1 MRCPNCAGD
10 VSDKVGRCPA
20 CNALLP
26 SSVVTGLL
34 TPVPRDEAE
43 TVFASPSR
51 PLHPPTVPPS
61 APDTTGLPVSA
72 GGRSPSGPLKIG
84 QQFGTRYHIL
94 KELGIGGMGAV
105 YQAWDAELEVA
116 VALKVIRPEV
126 TRDPIAAQ
134 DIERRFKQ
142 ELLLARQ
149 VTHRNVVR
157 IHDLGE
163 IDGIKYITMPYIE
176 GADLATVLRDRRLTV
191 PQVLTIAR
199 QIAAGLQAAHEA
211 GVVHRDLKPAN
222 VMIENEHAIIM
233 DFGIARSTS
242 RGAPA
247 PRPSTLSPRLTARSE
262 EDVTR
267 IAATMVGEVIGTIEY
282 MAPEQARGEHVDQ
295 RADVYAFGLIV
306 YDMLV
311 GRRRSEH
318 AVSAVGELQER
329 LAHAPRSVRAVVP
342 AVPEALDGLVTK
354 CIQPEL
360 DKRFQSTAELVAALD
375 LLDDNGKLKPK
386 KRVVRL
392 PVMVGMACA
401 LLALSGYIYWNTRP
415 VAQHDPVSVVISDIQ
430 NTTNDTAFNN
440 TLEPIL
446 RIALEEAQFISA
458 YDRLEVRRTL
468 GVAAADIPTVLD
480 EAAGR
485 QIAVSQGL
493 GVVVSGSLSRQG
505 DRFELS
511 MRVVEAVSGNEIAS
525 FRNRASSREQV
536 LAAATTLASSVR
548 GALGDDPSDT
558 ARRFAQE
565 TLSTTSLDVIGAYA
579 RGSEAFAA
587 RRFDE
592 AIQEFSKAV
601 ELDPNFGL
609 AYTGMAAASRNLGR
623 RDEAEK
629 YLNNAIAHL
638 EGMTERE
645 RYRTRALSYGL
656 TGDYKACVTE
666 YRDLI
671 AKYTGDAASRNNLAL
686 CAAYLRDWPAA
697 LAELRR
703 LVTMLP
709 KRVLY
714 RTNLATYLSYAGDFP
729 AAEEA
734 ARKEGDAAL
743 LSLAFAQQGQGRQSE
758 AADTYQKLAATNS
771 LGASRGTSGLADVA
785 AYEGR
790 FSEAARILREGAATD
805 MKNGE
810 SGRAA
815 TKIVQLAQI
824 HAIRGER
831 AAAITAAN
839 EALAAS
845 QAIKIQ
851 FLAARVFV
859 AAGTVEPARMLAEK
873 LASQFQ
879 AEPRAYSK
887 IIAGE
892 IALVDNPRQAITLLM
907 EANEL
912 FDTWIGHLDLGRAYL
927 DAGGT
932 LQAEGEF
939 DRCIT
944 RRGEALSLFLDE
956 EPTYSNFPQAY
967 YYQGRVREAMKSP
980 KFDES
985 YRRYLDIRGNSTE
998 DPLVRE
1004 VRKRAGI

>member
-1 MRCPNCAGD
+1 M
-10 VSDKVGRCPA
+10 
-20 CNALLP
+20 
-26 SSVVTGLL
+26 
-34 TPVPRDEAE
+34 
-43 TVFASPSR
+43 
-51 PLHPPTVPPS
+51 PPF

-72 GGRSPSGPLKIG
+72 GGKVPSGPLRIG

-94 KELGIGGMGAV
+94 KQLGIGGMGAV

-126 TRDPIAAQ
+126 TRDPIAAL

-176 GADLATVLRDRRLTV
+176 RADLATVLRDRKLTV
-191 PQVLTIAR
+191 PEVLTLAR

-242 RGAPA
+242 RGGPP
-247 PRPSTLSPRLTARSE
+247 PRPSTGSARLTAPVE

-267 IAATMVGEVIGTIEY
+267 IAATVVGEVIGTIEY

-318 AVSAVGELQER
+318 AVSAVGELQGR
-329 LAHAPRSVRAVVP
+329 LAQAPRSVRSMVP
-342 AVPEALDGLVTK
+342 AVPEALDALVTK
-354 CIQPEL
+354 CVQPEL
-360 DKRFQSTAELVAALD
+360 DNRFQSTAELVEALD
-375 LLDDNGKLKPK
+375 RLDDSGKLKPR

-392 PVMVGMACA
+392 PVMVGMAGA

-415 VAQHDPVSVVISDIQ
+415 VAQHDPVSVVIADIQ
-430 NTTNDTAFNN
+430 NSTNDVAFNN

-468 GVAAADIPTVLD
+468 GVAAADIPAVLD

-493 GVVVSGSLSRQG
+493 GMVVSGSLSKQG

-536 LAAATTLASSVR
+536 LAAATSLASDVR
-548 GALGDDPSDT
+548 EALGDDPSDT

-565 TLSTTSLDVIGAYA
+565 TLSTTSLEVIGAYA
-579 RGSEAFAA
+579 RGSEAFGAV
-587 RRFDE
+587 RYED

-601 ELDPNFGL
+601 QLDPNFGL

-623 RDEAEK
+623 PDEAEK

-645 RYRTRALSYGL
+645 RYRTRALSYAL

-666 YRDLI
+666 YRDLS
-671 AKYTGDAASRNNLAL
+671 AKYTGDASSRMNLAL
-686 CAAYLRDWPAA
+686 CSAYLRDWPAT
-697 LAELRR
+697 LTEMRR
-703 LVTMLP
+703 AITMLP
-709 KRVLY
+709 KRLTY
-714 RTNLATYLSYAGDFP
+714 RTNLAVYLSYAGEFS
-729 AAEEA
+729 ASEEA
-734 ARKEGDAAL
+734 ARKEGAAGL
-743 LSLAFAQQGQGRQSE
+743 LALAFAQQGQDKVTE
-758 AADTYQKLAATNS
+758 ALDSYQKLAAS
-771 LGASRGTSGLADVA
+771 GASRGTSGLADVA

-790 FSEAARILREGAATD
+790 FSDAARILREGAATD
-805 MKNGE
+805 MKNKE
-810 SGRAA
+810 NGRAA

-824 HAIRGER
+824 HALRGER
-831 AAAITAAN
+831 TAAIDAAK
-839 EALAAS
+839 EALATS

-859 AAGTVEPARMLAEK
+859 AAGSVDPARMLAQK

-887 IIAGE
+887 IIEGE
-892 IALVDNPRQAITLLM
+892 IALATDARKAVTLFM

-912 FDTWIGHLDLGRAYL
+912 FDSWIGHLDLGRAYL
-927 DAGGT
+927 EAGGT

-980 KFDES
+980 KFAES
-985 YRRYLDIRGNSTE
+985 YRRYLDIRGNSNE
-998 DPLVRE
+998 DPLLPE
-1004 VRKRAGI
+1004 VKKRAGI

>member
-1 MRCPNCAGD
+1 
-10 VSDKVGRCPA
+10 
-20 CNALLP
+20 L
-26 SSVVTGLL
+26 
-34 TPVPRDEAE
+34 
-43 TVFASPSR
+43 
-51 PLHPPTVPPS
+51 PPS
-61 APDTTGLPVSA
+61 GSPAADTTGLPVSA
-72 GGRSPSGPLKIG
+72 GGKPPSGPLQIG

-134 DIERRFKQ
+134 EIERRFKQ

-163 IDGIKYITMPYIE
+163 LDGIKYITMPYIE
-176 GADLATVLRDRRLTV
+176 GADLATVLREKKLTV
-191 PQVLTIAR
+191 PQVLAIAR

-247 PRPSTLSPRLTARSE
+247 PRPSTVVPRLTASTE
-262 EDVTR
+262 QDVTR
-267 IAATMVGEVIGTIEY
+267 LAATVIGEVIGTIEY

-295 RADVYAFGLIV
+295 RADIYAFGLIV

-318 AVSAVGELQER
+318 AVSAVGELQGR
-329 LAHAPRSVRAVVP
+329 LAHAPPSVRSVVP

-354 CIQPEL
+354 CVEPEL
-360 DKRFQSTAELVAALD
+360 EKRFQSTAELVAALD
-375 LLDDNGKLKPK
+375 RLDDRGKLKPK
-386 KRVVRL
+386 KHVVRM
-392 PVMVGMACA
+392 PVAVAVAAA
-401 LLALSGYIYWNTRP
+401 LLTLSGYIFWVTRP
-415 VAQHDPVSVVISDIQ
+415 AAQHDPVSVVIADIQ
-430 NTTNDTAFNN
+430 NTTNDAAFNG

-446 RIALEEAQFISA
+446 KIALEEAQFISA
-458 YDRLEVRRTL
+458 YDRLEIRRTL
-468 GVAAADIPTVLD
+468 GMAPADIPTVLD

-485 QIAVSQGL
+485 QLAVSQGL
-493 GVVVSGSLSRQG
+493 GMVVSGSLSRQG

-511 MRVVEAVSGNEIAS
+511 MKVVEAVTGNEIAS
-525 FRNRASSREQV
+525 VRNRASSRDQV
-536 LAAATTLASSVR
+536 LAAATTLASEVR
-548 GALGDDPSDT
+548 EALGDDPSDT

-587 RRFDE
+587 RKYDD
-592 AIQEFSKAV
+592 AIHEFSKAV

-629 YLNNAIAHL
+629 YLTNAIAHL

-671 AKYTGDAASRNNLAL
+671 GKYTGDAASRNNLAL
-686 CAAYLRDWPAA
+686 CSAYLRDWPAA
-697 LAELRR
+697 LEEMRR
-703 LVTMLP
+703 VVAMLP
-709 KRVLY
+709 NRVTY
-714 RTNLATYLSYAGDFP
+714 RTNLAIYLSYAGDFA
-729 AAEEA
+729 AAEA
-734 ARKEGDAAL
+734 AALKEGTSGLVA
-743 LSLAFAQQGQGRQSE
+743 LAFAQQGQGQLQE
-758 AADTYQKLAATNS
+758 ARSTYQKLSAIDA
-771 LGASRGTSGLADVA
+771 LGASRAASGLAEIA

-790 FSEAARILREGAATD
+790 FSEAARILGEGAAID

-810 SGRAA
+810 ASRAA
-815 TKIVQLAQI
+815 TKLVQLAQTHI
-824 HAIRGER
+824 LRGEKAR
-831 AAAITAAN
+831 AIKAAE

-845 QAIKIQ
+845 QTIKTQ
-851 FLAARVFV
+851 FLGARVFV
-859 AAGTVEPARMLAEK
+859 AADNDGPARALAEK
-873 LASQFQ
+873 LAGQFQ

-892 IALVDNPRQAITLLM
+892 LALKTDPRQAITLFT

-912 FDTWIGHLDLGRAYL
+912 FDTWIGHFDLGRAYV

-956 EPTYSNFPQAY
+956 EPTYSYFPQVY
-967 YYQGRVREAMKSP
+967 YYQGRVREAMKSAR
-980 KFDES
+980 FTES

>member
-1 MRCPNCAGD
+1 MTP
-10 VSDKVGRCPA
+10 
-20 CNALLP
+20 LP
-26 SSVVTGLL
+26 SA
-34 TPVPRDEAE
+34 EAE
-43 TVFASPSR
+43 TVFASR
-51 PLHPPTVPPS
+51 PPQPPTVPPF

-72 GGRSPSGPLKIG
+72 GGKPPSGPLKIG

-94 KELGIGGMGAV
+94 KQLGIGGMGAV

-126 TRDPIAAQ
+126 TRDPVAAH

-176 GADLATVLRDRRLTV
+176 GSDLATVLRDRKLTV
-191 PQVLTIAR
+191 PEVLAIAR
-199 QIAAGLQAAHEA
+199 QIAAGLQAAHDA

-222 VMIENEHAIIM
+222 VMIEHEHAIIM

-242 RGAPA
+242 RGGPP
-247 PRPSTLSPRLTARSE
+247 PRPTTGTGTARLTASTE

-267 IAATMVGEVIGTIEY
+267 IAATVVGEVIGTIEY

-318 AVSAVGELQER
+318 AVSAVGELQGR
-329 LAHAPRSVRAVVP
+329 LAQAPKSVRALVP
-342 AVPEALDGLVTK
+342 AVPEALDALVTK
-354 CIQPEL
+354 CVQPEL
-360 DKRFQSTAELVAALD
+360 EHRFQSTAELVAALD

-386 KRVVRL
+386 KRVVSL

-401 LLALSGYIYWNTRP
+401 LLAFSGYIYWITRP
-415 VAQHDPVSVVISDIQ
+415 VAQHDPVSVVIADIQ
-430 NTTNDTAFNN
+430 NTTNDAAFNN

-446 RIALEEAQFISA
+446 KIALEEAQFISA

-468 GVAAADIPTVLD
+468 GVAAADIPAVLD

-485 QIAVSQGL
+485 QLAVSQGV
-493 GVVVSGSLSRQG
+493 GIVVSGSLSRQG
-505 DRFELS
+505 GDRFELA
-511 MRVVEAVSGNEIAS
+511 MRVVEAVSGNEIAT
-525 FRNRASSREQV
+525 FRSRATSREQV
-536 LAAATTLASSVR
+536 VAAATTLASDVR
-548 GALGDDPSDT
+548 EALGDDPSDT

-565 TLSTTSLDVIGAYA
+565 KLSTTSLDAIGAYA
-579 RGSEAFAA
+579 RGYEAVAA
-587 RRFDE
+587 NRFDD

-601 ELDPNFGL
+601 QLDPNFGL
-609 AYTGMAAASRNLGR
+609 PYTGMAAASRNLGR
-623 RDEAEK
+623 LDDAEK

-638 EGMTERE
+638 DGMTERE

-671 AKYTGDAASRNNLAL
+671 AKYNGDAAARANLAF
-686 CAAYLRDWPAA
+686 CSAYLRDWPTT
-697 LAELRR
+697 LTELRR
-703 LVTMLP
+703 LVAMLP

-714 RTNLATYLSYAGDFP
+714 RTNLAVNLSYAGEFS

-734 ARKEGDAAL
+734 ARKEGAAGL
-743 LSLAFAQQGQGRQSE
+743 LVLAFAQQGQDRPRE
-758 AADTYQKLAATNS
+758 AEDTYQKLAAATDKRD
-771 LGASRGTSGLADVA
+771 ASRGTSGLADVA

-790 FSEAARILREGAATD
+790 FSDAARILREGAATD
-805 MKNGE
+805 MMNGE

-815 TKIVQLAQI
+815 MKIVQLAQI
-824 HAIRGER
+824 HALRGDR
-831 AAAITAAN
+831 AAAINAAK

-845 QAIKIQ
+845 QGIKIQ

-859 AAGTVEPARMLAEK
+859 AAGSLDQARILAEK

-892 IALVDNPRQAITLLM
+892 IALSDNPRQAITLLM

-912 FDTWIGHLDLGRAYL
+912 FDTWIGHFDLGRAYL
-927 DAGGT
+927 EAGGT
-932 LQAEGEF
+932 LPAEGEF

-944 RRGEALSLFLDE
+944 RRGETLALFLDE
-956 EPTYSNFPQAY
+956 EPTYSYFPQAY

-1004 VRKRAGI
+1004 VRKRAGL